1 MIEKEEKLMIRT
13 DMHTHTF
20 FSQDGRED
28 LRNMLEKAVSL
39 GLRYY
44 GTSEHFDY
52 DYWKRGLLIGGKQVR
67 QIDADA
73 YFARARRLQREY
85 ADKIR
90 YLAGCEFAYENSS
103 AAQELYLKTADK
115 FKPDYIINSVH
126 VCLGNDCYF
135 PEFFAGKS
143 KEYAYNAYLYRVL
156 ESLDAPYPYDVVGHI
171 GYCSRNAVYKDA
183 KLRYAEYADVL
194 DKILIKIIEKNKI
207 LEVNTSSKTAGSDF
221 LPDTDILERYFSL
234 GGRKVLF
241 GSDAHDAF
249 RIADKREQVSAAL
262 SKIGFTRLTVPVR
275 GEFIQEEL

>member
-1 MIEKEEKLMIRT
+1 MIRT

-85 ADKIR
+85 AGKIR
-90 YLAGCEFAYENSS
+90 YLVGCEFAYENSS

-156 ESLDAPYPYDVVGHI
+156 ESLNAPYPYDVVGHI